1 MRPWAMWCVNHN
13 LKFVLYL
20 LCVVISPAYV
30 ISTIRWGEAF
40 SDLRRDIRDIRLQKK
55 ELK

>member
-30 ISTIRWGEAF
+30 IATIRWGEAF